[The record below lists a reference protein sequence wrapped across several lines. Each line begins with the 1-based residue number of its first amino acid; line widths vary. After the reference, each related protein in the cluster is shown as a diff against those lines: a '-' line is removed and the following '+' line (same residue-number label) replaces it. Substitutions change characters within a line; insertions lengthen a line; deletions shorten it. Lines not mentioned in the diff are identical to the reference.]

1 MIVCSPADPD
11 VETISRILLDV
22 QDWEGLASSIK
33 VNTIEVKTDC
43 EQALSRA
50 KCYRRE
56 LVRRYCDRQQS
67 ADPMKVAEGIAGEL
81 ERMGNTRQGAE
92 LKEAFITDSST
103 DLTRKHWAG
112 TPATVLV
119 AVVVGISTCVWCLGK
134 GKH

>member
-1 MIVCSPADPD
+1 MIVCSPADAD

-22 QDWEGLASSIK
+22 QDWEGLTAAIK

-43 EQALSRA
+43 ELSLSRA

-67 ADPMKVAEGIAGEL
+67 ADPMKVAEGIAVEL
-81 ERMGNTRQGAE
+81 ERMGNARQGAE
-92 LKEAFITDSST
+92 LRKAFSTDSST
-103 DLTRKHWAG
+103 DLIWPG
-112 TPATVLV
+112 TPLAVVV
-119 AVVVGISTCVWCLGK
+119 AVVVGISTSVTVWWFRK

>member
-1 MIVCSPADPD
+1 MIVCSPADAD

-22 QDWEGLASSIK
+22 QDWEGLAAAIP

-67 ADPMKVAEGIAGEL
+67 ADPIKVAEGIAVEL
-81 ERMGNTRQGAE
+81 ERMGNVRQGAQ
-92 LKEAFITDSST
+92 LRKAFIIDSST
-103 DLTRKHWAG
+103 DVTWPG
-112 TPATVLV
+112 TPVIV
-119 AVVVGISTCVWCLGK
+119 VVVVVVGMSTSLCWFRK